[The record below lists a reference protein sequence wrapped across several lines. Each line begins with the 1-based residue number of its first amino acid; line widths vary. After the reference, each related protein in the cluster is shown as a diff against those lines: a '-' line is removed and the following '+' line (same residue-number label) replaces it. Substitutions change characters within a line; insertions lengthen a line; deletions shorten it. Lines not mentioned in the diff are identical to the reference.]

1 MHPQGYW
8 VASDSKTHT
17 KVWVAYDIIH
27 RQFLYRVNDGPAL
40 HLPGSMTKKQ
50 ARTLAIELC
59 EEEAKKHRSGAIR
72 PGHELTRPPSDV

>member
-1 MHPQGYW
+1 
-8 VASDSKTHT
+8 
-17 KVWVAYDIIH
+17 
-27 RQFLYRVNDGPAL
+27 L